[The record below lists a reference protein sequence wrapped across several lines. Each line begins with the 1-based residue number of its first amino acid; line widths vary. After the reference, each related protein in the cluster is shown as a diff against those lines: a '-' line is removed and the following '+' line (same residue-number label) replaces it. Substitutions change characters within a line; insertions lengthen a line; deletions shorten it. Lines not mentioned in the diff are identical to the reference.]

1 MDFIETILRFISY
14 WLDNLIYGFIPTVY
28 NVLIDISETS
38 IFTEEIFD
46 LFASKVYALLGI
58 FMLFKVS
65 FSILSY
71 IVDPDAFLD
80 KSKGFG
86 KLIGNVILTLV
97 LLVMTPWIFSQ
108 AMEIQKIILRDNI
121 IGKIFSTSGVNSNV
135 VADPGNVMAY
145 ETFKAFYHIDTENHP
160 KCVSG
165 DGNAIANID
174 ECKTSLGIEDKWDDL
189 NNTLDYA
196 FQSQS
201 ISIYMDYDL
210 LYLKDQYDNY
220 VMYYIP
226 IISALAG
233 GAILLLL
240 IVFCFDI
247 AVRSVKLG
255 FLRMLAPVPIISRI
269 DPKNGK
275 QTFDKWVK
283 TTISTY
289 LDLFIRLLA
298 IYFAVFVIT
307 QVIDLRFVD
316 AATGL
321 TKNVNVFVKVFI
333 ILGALLFAKQLPQL
347 ISDLTGVKM
356 DGKFT
361 LSPLKKLGEVPLAAA
376 AVGAG
381 GAMVG
386 GMAAN
391 LYSGLRNNSGLGK
404 LRAIPSAFA
413 GGTSGFFR
421 GGYAGFSGKGKDNIF
436 KAISAGT
443 KGSVDA
449 RNLRTSRQLADDGG
463 IKGIVRRAGVNLENL
478 AGVESGATK
487 FDRQIAA
494 YDQFLQEQSNLD
506 SYVEG
511 EIAKGKHRGL
521 TSFEWTDVNGTKLR
535 STGNINVLKNQVES
549 LKASGGSASDIANAE
564 LAYGAALAQ
573 AKQDYISANMT
584 DGAISSMISNM
595 NYIRETNS
603 NYDGFSGMAEISDG
617 ESWDKSKKTIKK
629 AKSDLT
635 SSSEYRQAQINK
647 KNDSKK

>member
-165 DGNAIANID
+165 DGNAIAD
-174 ECKTSLGIEDKWDDL
+174 ASGCETSLGIGDKWSNL

-210 LYLKDQYDNY
+210 LYLKDQHDSY

-240 IVFCFDI
+240 IVFCFDV

-361 LSPLKKLGEVPLAAA
+361 LNPLKKLSETGVTGVA
-376 AVGAG
+376 AVGGAAIGAG
-381 GAMVG
+381 VANAIDTKGNIGKKILSSVG
-386 GMAAN
+386 GFGSA
-391 LYSGLRNNSGLGK
+391 LGRGTYGLFKNKDQKAYARFK
-404 LRAIPSAFA
+404 DTMMKTTSARIDRDTRQDA
-413 GGTSGFFR
+413 GIGPIERLQNQWEQLAGIKNKE
-421 GGYAGFSGKGKDNIF
+421 GGYGKYNEMIKKYDREIARATQDYQSKSMSNSNFVSTAGINANRADTIKSGIYKEMEELFANKKFDIRDKDGNIDPTKEAALNAEISAKVAAF
-436 KAISAGT
+436 TRTLGAISADET
-443 KGSVDA
+443 TYIENIKSEA
-449 RNLRTSRQLADDGG
+449 KTSLG
-463 IKGIVRRAGVNLENL
+463 
-478 AGVESGATK
+478 
-487 FDRQIAA
+487 
-494 YDQFLQEQSNLD
+494 
-506 SYVEG
+506 
-511 EIAKGKHRGL
+511 
-521 TSFEWTDVNGTKLR
+521 
-535 STGNINVLKNQVES
+535 
-549 LKASGGSASDIANAE
+549 
-564 LAYGAALAQ
+564 LAQ
-573 AKQDYISANMT
+573 LQKDRKDAVELTQKVNQAT
-584 DGAISSMISNM
+584 G
-595 NYIRETNS
+595 
-603 NYDGFSGMAEISDG
+603 
-617 ESWDKSKKTIKK
+617 KK
-629 AKSDLT
+629 
-635 SSSEYRQAQINK
+635 
-647 KNDSKK
+647 